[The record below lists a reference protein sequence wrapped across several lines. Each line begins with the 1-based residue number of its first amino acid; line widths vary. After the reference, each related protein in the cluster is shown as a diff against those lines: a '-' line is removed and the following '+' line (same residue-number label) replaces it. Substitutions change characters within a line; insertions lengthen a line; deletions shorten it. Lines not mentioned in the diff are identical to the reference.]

1 MTAAL
6 PGEAGA
12 LGAELR
18 CALELA
24 RRAGDE
30 VLALRGGELGVQMK
44 AGNEP
49 VTVAD
54 RRASALIVAG
64 LAARFPD
71 DPVISEELPAPP
83 GALGTGGRLWL
94 VDPIDGTKDYIRGD
108 DGFSVMIGLVRGGRP
123 VLGVVHQPAA
133 GRTFYATADAGAH
146 VITEAGVAPLQVS
159 GVASAGAV
167 RLVAS
172 ASHRS
177 DDIDRVKAT
186 LGIADELNVGSVGVK
201 LSLIAM
207 GVRDL
212 YVNPWPKTKVW
223 DTCAP
228 EAILTAAGG
237 RLTDLFG
244 GPVDYA
250 ELRQARGLVASN
262 GRVHDEVIAK
272 LAPLFEHLRPTPGT

>member
-1 MTAAL
+1 MT
-6 PGEAGA
+6 PGANGE
-12 LGAELR
+12 LGAELT
-18 CALELA
+18 CAIDLA
-24 RRAGDE
+24 RRAGAE
-30 VLALRGGELGVQMK
+30 VLALRGGELGVEMK

-49 VTVAD
+49 VSVAD

-64 LAARFPD
+64 LAAQFPA

-108 DGFSVMIGLVRGGRP
+108 DGFSIMIGLVRGGRP

-133 GRTFYATADAGAH
+133 HRTFFATPDGGAH
-146 VITEAGVAPLQVS
+146 VASDAGVAPLAVS

-186 LGIADELNVGSVGVK
+186 LGISDELNVGSVGVK

-244 GPVDYA
+244 APVDYG
-250 ELRQARGLVASN
+250 ELRQPRGLVASN

-272 LAPLFEHLRPTPGT
+272 LAPLFAHLR